1 MIAPEVQRAL
11 TRSEPVVGLESS
23 LIAHNLPAAV
33 GPDVARECEQRV
45 RDAGAVPATI
55 AVIDGQIYVGID
67 SEQMER
73 LAVEP
78 QVRKVGPRDL
88 GAVTVSGMCGAT
100 TVAGTMAVCR
110 VAGSTSW
117 RQPGLAASIAAGHV
131 LRHLGRRLELGTSPV
146 CVVCSGARS
155 LLDTRRRSSCSRRT
169 ACR

>member
-45 RDAGAVPATI
+45 RDAGAMPATI
-55 AVIDGQIYVGID
+55 AVIDGQIHVGID

-88 GAVTVSGMCGAT
+88 GA
-100 TVAGTMAVCR
+100 R
-110 VAGSTSW
+110 HD
-117 RQPGLAASIAAGHV
+117 LGHV
-131 LRHLGRRLELGTSPV
+131 RRDHGRRHDGGVPGCRRALHGDR
-146 CVVCSGARS
+146 GH
-155 LLDTRRRSSCSRRT
+155 RRRSSRLGNVG
-169 ACR
+169 